1 MLLHESRRIARTSPD
16 GDIVLLEDQDRALWN
31 QALMAEGSR
40 LARQAW
46 RADQIGPYTIQAA
59 IAAVHTA
66 APTFDDTDWAQ
77 IVGLYDLLLQVT
89 PSPIVE
95 ISRAVAIAMRDGP
108 AAGLELI
115 DEILERG
122 DLANYHPAYV
132 VRGDLCR
139 RLGKTAEARTA
150 YEQALVLAEQ
160 EPEQRFIE
168 QQLAS
173 LSG

>member
-1 MLLHESRRIARTSPD
+1 
-16 GDIVLLEDQDRALWN
+16 
-31 QALMAEGSR
+31 
-40 LARQAW
+40 
-46 RADQIGPYTIQAA
+46 
-59 IAAVHTA
+59 
-66 APTFDDTDWAQ
+66 
-77 IVGLYDLLLQVT
+77 
-89 PSPIVE
+89 
-95 ISRAVAIAMRDGP
+95 MRDGP

-150 YEQALVLAEQ
+150 YEQALALAEQ